1 MRHKMQESSKQIIV
15 ERHGERERERE
26 RERENIR
33 PAEKITLQKMR
44 KISVK
49 IRQRDEE
56 RANEGNA

>member
-15 ERHGERERERE
+15 ERRGERERERE

-33 PAEKITLQKMR
+33 KAEKITLQKMR